1 MRRADR
7 DDPLR
12 DEVIAQA
19 PAPERRP
26 VFFSGIARVLALAA
40 DTVQPQFADDRG
52 AMTGPSDSTIAAPGS
67 SA

>member
-19 PAPERRP
+19 PTPERRP
-26 VFFSGIARVLALAA
+26 VFFSGSARVLALAA
-40 DTVQPQFADDRG
+40 DTVQPHFADDRVEQ
-52 AMTGPSDSTIAAPGS
+52 
-67 SA
+67 